1 MGFDAKS
8 YYDILGLILLIREE
22 RAGWSGAPGQTSLGV
37 LSCSSCHE
45 LRKKWFNKEDIAPV
59 LKYAGHLFSG
69 SGDQCRPLNRRH
81 TDRVYLMIR
90 KSTLSPSAV
99 PQWNRWLGKGINIW
113 WTSDTHKQKIIP
125 HTWRTVTNSRRTV
138 VFQVGFVSA
147 LTGASQT
154 RQTRKKKKR
163 I

>member
-22 RAGWSGAPGQTSLGV
+22 RAGWSGSPGQTSPGV
-37 LSCSSCHE
+37 LSCFSCHE
-45 LRKKWFNKEDIAPV
+45 LRKKWFNSTCTQI
-59 LKYAGHLFSG
+59 
-69 SGDQCRPLNRRH
+69 CRAFVFWLWCSMQASEQKAH
-81 TDRVYLMIR
+81 RVYLMIR

-125 HTWRTVTNSRRTV
+125 YTWRTVTNSRRTV